1 MATGKGI
8 CMAAPP
14 RRKSLKLRRAG
25 GALEGESLDSWRVLG
40 VGVDGRGRRWKGVG

>member
-1 MATGKGI
+1 MATGKRI

-25 GALEGESLDSWRVLG
+25 GALEGESLDSWGWMVE
-40 VGVDGRGRRWKGVG
+40 VGRGRRWKGIG